1 MAKKDKYDE
10 IEEMDIPQ
18 GAKNVLKDRENQKDY
33 EAYQSGKQPPKK
45 TPKKE
50 DKDTVKKA
58 RGGSVKSSA
67 SKRGDGCAMRGKTR
81 GKMV

>member
-18 GAKNVLKDRENQKDY
+18 AAKNVLKDREVQREYD
-33 EAYQSGKQPPKK
+33 AYDAGKRPPKK
-45 TPKKE
+45 TPKKD

-67 SKRGDGCAMRGKTR
+67 SKRGDGCAMRGKTK
-81 GKMV
+81 GKMR

>member
-18 GAKNVLKDRENQKDY
+18 AAKNVLKDREVQREYD
-33 EAYQSGKQPPKK
+33 AYDAGKRPPKK

-50 DKDTVKKA
+50 NNDTVKKA

-67 SKRGDGCAMRGKTR
+67 SKRGDGCAMRGKTK
-81 GKMV
+81 GKMR